1 MGFGLV
7 LIIFQDAYI
16 KYLTQMMRTMQLIV
30 HIPIFFI
37 SLPTNLIIYLRALM
51 NFVMFDIFFNYEPQ
65 QYITFLHFNHNIIPN
80 VSSQMQNIGYSNR
93 NAFQGLGP
101 LTFFIYFYFLRLI
114 CAILIKI
121 SSFIYSNQYL
131 NKFYK
136 FIRRELFFNSVIG
149 LSIEAYMEFY
159 INSTMNI

>member
-51 NFVMFDIFFNYEPQ
+51 NFVMFDIFFNYEPW

-80 VSSQMQNIGYSNR
+80 VNI
-93 NAFQGLGP
+93 
-101 LTFFIYFYFLRLI
+101 
-114 CAILIKI
+114 I
-121 SSFIYSNQYL
+121 SSLVFISL
-131 NKFYK
+131 
-136 FIRRELFFNSVIG
+136 
-149 LSIEAYMEFY
+149 
-159 INSTMNI
+159 